1 MKIGFVHKGKLIK
14 KIRFTQNVP
23 QEIIIGRSSS
33 VDLSMPELTIL
44 SSKHVQLFYDGG
56 SKLHITDLNSSNGT
70 FVNNARITPLKTV
83 ALSHRDEIFLAGS
96 NGVKLIFNPDEYNNA
111 SGSSSGMSDI
121 ENQSVDNIIEKLN
134 RKGVITL
141 GRGSNCDVT
150 LDYSFISREHA
161 TIEQRGQN
169 KYVIT
174 DLGSLNGTFIN
185 GKRVKKAE
193 FTHDDVIYLGRL
205 KLTLKGQ
212 IRDLSNEVAIRVDR
226 IVKRYSN
233 DKFGLHET
241 SFEIPAKS
249 LLAIMGPS
257 GCGKTTLLR
266 VLIGHLPVTSGKV
279 YIGGL
284 ELNKNFD
291 LLKMQIGYVPQDDIV
306 HRELTVEQ
314 TLKYAAKLRLNNVSQ
329 EQIEEKIDSVLK
341 NLNIQNTK
349 TQKIEQISGGQRK
362 RVSIA
367 VELLTD
373 PMILFLDEP
382 TSPLDPETIENF
394 LESIQALSRNGT
406 TVVMVTHKPE
416 DLSYM
421 QSVIFMAD
429 GGHMVYYDNA
439 ESYLNY
445 FNVKNAPKVYSN
457 LVGSNAEKWVTKFK
471 QSHPV
476 KPNTDSKPQSIK
488 SSPTTNYLSQ
498 YFWLTRRYFN
508 IKLNDRL
515 NSAFMVG
522 QAPLIAI
529 LILIIFSNISMAVPF
544 LLTISA
550 LWFGV
555 NNAAREIVAEAP
567 IYKRERMFNQGILP
581 YVLSKLTVLTTFAM
595 VQCFIFTVFLYFG
608 YSTCKQDEACVTWAN
623 PALSFVWML
632 FVSIVGTLMGLLLSA
647 IVTTTEKVMTLVP
660 MVLIPQ
666 LMLAGIITKIDKFL
680 VEIISYF
687 TISRWGTEGFSIIQK
702 EVIVD
707 APGLPGPNGE
717 QPEPIATKVNAI
729 ENLMKNFHDDY
740 ETKKIFGEITGHLR
754 LDILA
759 LSIMSLL
766 LFAALYIALKRKDP
780 IAISK

>member
-1 MKIGFVHKGKLIK
+1 
-14 KIRFTQNVP
+14 
-23 QEIIIGRSSS
+23 
-33 VDLSMPELTIL
+33 
-44 SSKHVQLFYDGG
+44 
-56 SKLHITDLNSSNGT
+56 
-70 FVNNARITPLKTV
+70 
-83 ALSHRDEIFLAGS
+83 
-96 NGVKLIFNPDEYNNA
+96 
-111 SGSSSGMSDI
+111 
-121 ENQSVDNIIEKLN
+121 
-134 RKGVITL
+134 
-141 GRGSNCDVT
+141 
-150 LDYSFISREHA
+150 
-161 TIEQRGQN
+161 
-169 KYVIT
+169 
-174 DLGSLNGTFIN
+174 
-185 GKRVKKAE
+185 
-193 FTHDDVIYLGRL
+193 
-205 KLTLKGQ
+205 
-212 IRDLSNEVAIRVDR
+212 
-226 IVKRYSN
+226 
-233 DKFGLHET
+233 
-241 SFEIPAKS
+241 
-249 LLAIMGPS
+249 
-257 GCGKTTLLR
+257 
-266 VLIGHLPVTSGKV
+266 
-279 YIGGL
+279 
-284 ELNKNFD
+284 
-291 LLKMQIGYVPQDDIV
+291 
-306 HRELTVEQ
+306 
-314 TLKYAAKLRLNNVSQ
+314 
-329 EQIEEKIDSVLK
+329 
-341 NLNIQNTK
+341 
-349 TQKIEQISGGQRK
+349 
-362 RVSIA
+362 
-367 VELLTD
+367 
-373 PMILFLDEP
+373 
-382 TSPLDPETIENF
+382 
-394 LESIQALSRNGT
+394 
-406 TVVMVTHKPE
+406 
-416 DLSYM
+416 
-421 QSVIFMAD
+421 
-429 GGHMVYYDNA
+429 
-439 ESYLNY
+439 
-445 FNVKNAPKVYSN
+445 
-457 LVGSNAEKWVTKFK
+457 
-471 QSHPV
+471 
-476 KPNTDSKPQSIK
+476 
-488 SSPTTNYLSQ
+488 
-498 YFWLTRRYFN
+498 
-508 IKLNDRL
+508 
-515 NSAFMVG
+515 MVG